1 MVTRDLSAFSWH
13 TGGTVR
19 LLDADERCPA
29 LFRDLGPVA
38 TLRLLRGRLPRL
50 AGPTSPVTYA
60 RTARYIEP
68 YTDHEHFGR
77 VALLPFG
84 AWTPWHAG
92 VAEVYV
98 TDADARFD
106 PTCMGL
112 VRDDTD
118 LAKLS
123 HDALSM
129 RTIDELFEALGPQH
143 RAWSSHLARRLE
155 DFTDEL
161 DRVDLALT
169 PLRAAYQSSRD
180 GERQRA
186 RDRMAALGLVETDLC
201 APWHHLE
208 RARRDLVLDVI
219 ARGAP
224 WP

>member
-1 MVTRDLSAFSWH
+1 MVTRDLSEFSWH
-13 TGGTVR
+13 TGGPVR
-19 LLDADERCPA
+19 RVDPDERCPA

-38 TLRLLRGRLPRL
+38 TLTLLRGRLPRL

-60 RTARYIEP
+60 RTARYVEP

-84 AWTPWHAG
+84 AWTPWHSG
-92 VAEVYV
+92 VSEVYV

-106 PTCMGL
+106 PACMSL
-112 VRDDTD
+112 VRDDLD

-123 HDALSM
+123 DDARAMTS
-129 RTIDELFEALGPQH
+129 IAELHEVLGPH
-143 RAWSSHLARRLE
+143 HAGWSRHLARRLE

-161 DRVDLALT
+161 ARVESALT
-169 PLRAAYQSSRD
+169 PLRAAYQSPRD
-180 GERQRA
+180 DERTRA
-186 RDRMAALGLVETDLC
+186 RARMDALSLTETDLC
-201 APWHHLE
+201 APWHHVSKHR
-208 RARRDLVLDVI
+208 RAIVLDVV